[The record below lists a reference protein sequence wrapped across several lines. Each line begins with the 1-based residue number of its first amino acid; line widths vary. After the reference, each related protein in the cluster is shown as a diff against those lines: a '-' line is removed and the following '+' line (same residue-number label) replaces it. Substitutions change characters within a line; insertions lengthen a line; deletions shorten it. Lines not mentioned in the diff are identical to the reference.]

1 MTQDNERCRPGML
14 KAVLTDVQFW
24 VPALVLAFGVVLLV
38 FLH

>member
-1 MTQDNERCRPGML
+1 ML